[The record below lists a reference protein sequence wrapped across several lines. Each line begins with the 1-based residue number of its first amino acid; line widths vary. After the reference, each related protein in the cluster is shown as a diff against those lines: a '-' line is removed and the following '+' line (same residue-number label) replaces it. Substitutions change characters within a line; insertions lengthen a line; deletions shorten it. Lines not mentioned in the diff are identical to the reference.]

1 MYYVCMYQSSVR
13 PLLTSILRYLEFRF
27 RLLIRTQIK
36 LKKSGSGF
44 LKPCSSRPLE
54 VGLKKVLKI
63 NFHGWVVG
71 GWVAGSS
78 GNKAISAFN

>member
-1 MYYVCMYQSSVR
+1 MRLQSKLAVEVIIKVGVQ
-13 PLLTSILRYLEFRF
+13 PLFRVGGGGKWCSDKMKLTEV
-27 RLLIRTQIK
+27 
-36 LKKSGSGF
+36 
-44 LKPCSSRPLE
+44 E
-54 VGLKKVLKI
+54 VVVAVGLEKVLKI